1 MGDVTFSGLQLVAA
15 PGRVVTPRATSEQ
28 LVAAARAHI
37 GEGGSRV
44 VDVGTGSG
52 AVAIAIAIACP
63 RAEVWATD
71 SSADAVLLARG
82 NVRRYRLGDRV
93 SIRHG
98 DLLAPV
104 EGRFDVIAA
113 NLPYMPASAAA
124 DYPELEAEPF
134 DAVFAAGDGLE
145 PYRRLVEA
153 AITRLSDSGV
163 LLLQLD
169 RRLVAARWSE
179 LPALHTAFAASRSAD
194 LPAAAVVQAI
204 AGKAA

>member
-1 MGDVTFSGLQLVAA
+1 M
-15 PGRVVTPRATSEQ
+15 TPRATSEQ

-37 GEGGSRV
+37 GDGGSRV

-52 AVAIAIAIACP
+52 AFAIAIAKACP
-63 RAEVWATD
+63 HAEVWATD
-71 SSADAVLLARG
+71 TNADAVLLARA
-82 NVRRYRLGDRV
+82 NVGRHRLGDRV
-93 SIRHG
+93 SVRHG

-104 EGRFDVIAA
+104 DGRFDVIAA
-113 NLPYMPASAAA
+113 NLPYMPAAAAA

-153 AITRLSDSGV
+153 AVTRLTDSGV
-163 LLLQLD
+163 VLLQLD
-169 RRLVAARWSE
+169 RRPVVARGSE
-179 LPALHTAFAASRSAD
+179 LPALQTAFAAACSAHV
-194 LPAAAVVQAI
+194 PAAAVVEAI